1 MTVEMEETTGLCWE
15 CGYPLRGLPT
25 PRCPECG
32 RAFDPADPAT
42 MNLGQHVGPWA
53 RRMMR
58 PPGRPLYTLTVVA
71 VLLSVW
77 AAAAPMPGGEIASM
91 LWRVWSEAEQS
102 TWADSLAQ
110 YDLVQV
116 RYAYAVLAWTGAA
129 VVWA

>member
-1 MTVEMEETTGLCWE
+1 MTVETEETTGLCWE

-58 PPGRPLYTLTVVA
+58 PPGWPLYALVGLA
-71 VLLSVW
+71 VLLSLW
-77 AAAAPMPGGEIASM
+77 AAAAPMPSGLIASM
-91 LWRVWSEAEQS
+91 LWWLPNQAEQS
-102 TWADSLAQ
+102 
-110 YDLVQV
+110 
-116 RYAYAVLAWTGAA
+116 
-129 VVWA
+129 